1 MRIGEVA
8 QEAGVSTATLRY
20 YEQIGI
26 LPAPTRFN
34 GRREYDA
41 SVFVRLGLIRVA
53 KAAGFTLREIR
64 SLLHQPQTEL
74 PLSSQIRAH
83 IERKMAEVE
92 AKLIYYQ
99 AAHDRLAE
107 SLTCECVDLGDCTLL
122 GTEEVL

>member
-8 QEAGVSTATLRY
+8 KQAGISTATLRY
-20 YEQIGI
+20 YESIG
-26 LPAPTRFN
+26 LLSAPNRVN
-34 GRREYDA
+34 GRREYDT

-122 GTEEVL
+122 GAE

>member
-34 GRREYDA
+34 GRREYDT

-122 GTEEVL
+122 GAE